1 MFKHG
6 RFQGSVC
13 VANVLDD
20 DKRVC
25 ETWGAKPDERKLM
38 KYLTCANCEYEIDE
52 VNDVTKF
59 CDTCQRAYEI
69 GKLNA

>member
-1 MFKHG
+1 MFLTMI
-6 RFQGSVC
+6 REC
-13 VANVLDD
+13 
-20 DKRVC
+20 
-25 ETWGAKPDERKLM
+25 AKLGEQQPDERKLM